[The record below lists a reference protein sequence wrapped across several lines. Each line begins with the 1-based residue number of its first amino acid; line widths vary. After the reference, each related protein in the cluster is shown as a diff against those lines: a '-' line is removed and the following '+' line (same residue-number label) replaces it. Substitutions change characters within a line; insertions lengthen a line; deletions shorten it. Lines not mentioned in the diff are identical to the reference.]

1 MKLAFALAGFVAGIF
16 LSIGGNDLIG
26 PLLGP
31 LLGAAIGYLLASV
44 SDQAKRLKRLERDV
58 ARGTPT
64 RRVPPSVAATG
75 GPVPSAT
82 RPAVEPLVPPPPR
95 PKPETPPPAAERPPP
110 PTFER
115 PAPPPRPRPLAT
127 PRISDEP
134 DHFDRLWNTA
144 KKWLTT
150 GNVPV
155 KLGVIISFF
164 GVAFFLKYAVDQ
176 GLFRLPIEFRLL
188 GVAIGGLIMLGFGW
202 RLRERARTYALS
214 LQGGGLGITYLTI
227 FSAMRLYEV
236 LPPVF
241 AFALLVV
248 LTGLIGA
255 LAVLQESRVLAVFGI
270 VGGFMAPVLVS
281 TGLGNHV
288 ILFSYYLVLNIAIL
302 GIAWFRPW
310 RELNILGFGF
320 TFVIGSIWGYEG
332 YRPEHY
338 SSTQPFLII
347 YFLFYQ
353 FIAILFAH
361 RQPPKLR
368 GLVDGTLVFGTPV
381 IAFALQA
388 ALVRDMEYGLAYSAV
403 AVALFYAATA
413 TFLFRREAER
423 LRLLV
428 ESFVALAVAFGT
440 IAIPLALDARWTA
453 AAWAIEGAALIW
465 VGVRQRQLL
474 PRAAGVLL
482 VFGSGI
488 AFLLQNFDT
497 RDALPLLNGDY
508 LGGLLISLA
517 ALFGSR
523 QLDKDS
529 DEIHGAQRLAAIALF
544 VWGALWWL
552 GSGLKELDAHVP
564 NQYEPTVLLLFFS
577 LSAALSAVA
586 GRVLDWHRM
595 RGASLGHLFALLF
608 AAVAFQGTL
617 NHPFANLGW
626 VAWTIAFAVQYFV
639 LRSFDGYFKRLGRF
653 EHATTAIV
661 VVLLL
666 AWELTWQ
673 LDQLAIS
680 KLWAPVTVSVLLG
693 ISALA
698 VLSLRNAL
706 KWPIDEYWSTY
717 AGATCGFLIGLEL
730 LLILW
735 MNLHSS
741 GNPAPIA
748 YMPVLNPLDL
758 ASAFAVLAALRWVI
772 TIRHTTD
779 LLSGDSQRAA
789 VIALSVFGFVVST
802 AAVVRGVHHLGD
814 VPWRTHALFDSV
826 LVHAVLSIYWG
837 LLGFTG
843 MIWGARR
850 MRRTLWLAGAGI
862 MGVVVVKLVLI
873 DLGNSGTLERI
884 ISFIAT
890 GLLLLVVGYFAP
902 VPPRQDSAGKAVA

>member
-64 RRVPPSVAATG
+64 RRVPPSVAAAG

-82 RPAVEPLVPPPPR
+82 RPAIEPLVPPPPR

-288 ILFSYYLVLNIAIL
+288 ILFSYYVVLNIAIL

-310 RELNILGFGF
+310 RELNLLGFGF
-320 TFVIGSIWGYEG
+320 TFVIGSLWGYDG

-413 TFLFRREAER
+413 TFLYRREAER

-529 DEIHGAQRLAAIALF
+529 DEIHGAERLAAIALF

-564 NQYEPTVLLLFFS
+564 SPYEPTVLLLFFS

-626 VAWTIAFAVQYFV
+626 VAWTIAFAVQYSV

-673 LDQLAIS
+673 LDQLVIS
-680 KLWAPVTVSVLLG
+680 DLWAPVTVSVLLG

-698 VLSLRNAL
+698 VLALRNAL
-706 KWPIDEYWSTY
+706 KWPIDEHWSTY

-730 LLILW
+730 LLIFW
-735 MNLHSS
+735 INLHSS
-741 GNPAPIA
+741 GDPAPIA

-772 TIRHTTD
+772 TVRHTTD

-814 VPWRTHALFDSV
+814 VPWRTYDLFDSV

-884 ISFIAT
+884 VSFIAT
-890 GLLLLVVGYFAP
+890 GLLLLVVDYFAP
-902 VPPRQDSAGKAVA
+902 VPPRQDSAGKAAA